1 MLLSYL
7 SIALGIR
14 DERRKLEVL
23 QGVSDGMPSELSG
36 AA

>member
-14 DERRKLEVL
+14 DEQHKLKVL
-23 QGVSDGMPSELSG
+23 QGVSDDMPSELSG